1 MIILWFKF
9 TKYYIQFYQPKRIIM
24 RKYILFITILVVFIS
39 LVSLTSTTEELKIP
53 IVQTKG
59 KYSTG
64 TINNIQATTKDACN
78 GCHGGGVINGG
89 TGGYVI
95 IIYEDGKTTTDFDV
109 FKGDNRLILMN
120 ASQSIL
126 TPIRQSLYNQK
137 INLHTP
143 TNIDA
148 SKFVKI
154 HGIASESV
162 LSHMTVMDITSE
174 ENKSVQLN
182 KSYIAE
188 DFQASFNNTQ
198 MQLDLTAIANS
209 TVQVALYDMSGKSY
223 LTQSSM
229 AVIAGTNQL
238 QFETKEAL
246 LKGIYI
252 VRLLDEAG
260 NTITKKVFVN

>member
-1 MIILWFKF
+1 MK
-9 TKYYIQFYQPKRIIM
+9 
-24 RKYILFITILVVFIS
+24 KYILFIAIPILFIS
-39 LVSLTSTTEELKIP
+39 LASLTSTIEELKIP
-53 IVQTKG
+53 IQQSKG
-59 KYSTG
+59 TYSTG

-109 FKGDNRLILMN
+109 FKGDTRLILMN
-120 ASQSIL
+120 SSQNTL

-137 INLHTP
+137 LMLQISS
-143 TNIDA
+143 NIDA

-162 LSHMTVMDITSE
+162 LSHMTVIDITSE
-174 ENKSVQLN
+174 ENKSVELN

-198 MQLDLTAIANS
+198 MQLDINAIANS
-209 TVQVALYDMSGKSY
+209 TIQVSLYDMSGKSY
-223 LTQSSM
+223 LTQSSSVV
-229 AVIAGTNQL
+229 AAGDNQL

-252 VRLLDEAG
+252 VKIVDAAG
-260 NTITKKVFVN
+260 ITITKKVFVF